1 MADLPAALALDRRE
15 GLPETLTVL
24 LEEHPR
30 EGWAE
35 DPGFAGLVQFWM
47 ERHAMFR
54 ELATMLSGEARA
66 AEAGRLDP
74 ARFAPRLSRFG
85 GLFVQELHGHHM
97 IEDHQYFPV
106 LTRLEPRL
114 ERGFALLDADHHA
127 LDPWL
132 ARLAERA
139 NAAIGA
145 ARSNRGVADA
155 AGPLADDLAAFAPLL
170 ERHLTDEE
178 DLVVPVLLRHKGGG
192 LG

>member
-1 MADLPAALALDRRE
+1 
-15 GLPETLTVL
+15 
-24 LEEHPR
+24 
-30 EGWAE
+30 
-35 DPGFAGLVQFWM
+35 
-47 ERHAMFR
+47 
-54 ELATMLSGEARA
+54 
-66 AEAGRLDP
+66 
-74 ARFAPRLSRFG
+74 
-85 GLFVQELHGHHM
+85 VQELHGHHL

-106 LTRLEPRL
+106 LTQLEPRL

-145 ARSNRGVADA
+145 ARADRGLGDA
-155 AGPLADDLAAFAPLL
+155 AGPLAEDLGAFAGLL

-178 DLVVPVLLRHKGGG
+178 DLVVPVLLRHKGAG